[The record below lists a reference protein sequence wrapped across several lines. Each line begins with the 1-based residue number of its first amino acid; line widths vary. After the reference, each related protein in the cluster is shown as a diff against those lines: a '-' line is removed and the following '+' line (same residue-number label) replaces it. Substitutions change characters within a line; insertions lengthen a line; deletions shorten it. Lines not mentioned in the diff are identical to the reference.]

1 MIVLVEAC
9 EYEVVIHFLRTSD
22 FVSLIFYWMIFQIF
36 KFEYHFVG

>member
-22 FVSLIFYWMIFQIF
+22 FVLDDLPNL
-36 KFEYHFVG
+36 